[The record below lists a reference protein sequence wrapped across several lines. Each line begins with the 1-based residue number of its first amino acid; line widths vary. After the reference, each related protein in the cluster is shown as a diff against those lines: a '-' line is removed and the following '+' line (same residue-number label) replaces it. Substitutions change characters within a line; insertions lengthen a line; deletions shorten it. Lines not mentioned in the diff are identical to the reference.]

1 VRRDGVGR
9 DGVGRDGRA
18 SLVTS
23 GPTADPF
30 VVLGIASSATL
41 DEVRAARRRLA
52 LDRHPDRGGD
62 PAAMRELNA
71 AFDAAVKAILQPP
84 ASRPSATY
92 EGTPPAPRPV
102 PEDQPLP
109 PRQARRLV
117 EHDMPSFTIDVLP
130 VEAFEALLV
139 VASWIG
145 EVLVDDPP
153 YLLDVHLTDPGACWC
168 RLELLPEAGGT
179 TVNLTVASV
188 GQSLA
193 PSVETVRDVWIDQ
206 LNAL

>member
-1 VRRDGVGR
+1 M
-9 DGVGRDGRA
+9 
-18 SLVTS
+18 TS
-23 GPTADPF
+23 GPAADPF
-30 VVLGIASSATL
+30 VVLGVAPSATL

-71 AFDAAVKAILQPP
+71 AFDAAVKAILQPA
-84 ASRPSATY
+84 ASH
-92 EGTPPAPRPV
+92 PAPGADSPAAPHSSPHPRYQ
-102 PEDQPLP
+102 EPLP

-130 VEAFEALLV
+130 VVAFEALLV

-153 YLLDVHLTDPGACWC
+153 YLLDVHLTDPGSCWC

-188 GQSLA
+188 GQSFA
-193 PSVETVRDVWIDQ
+193 PSVEAVRDVWIDQ

>member
-1 VRRDGVGR
+1 M
-9 DGVGRDGRA
+9 
-18 SLVTS
+18 TI
-23 GPTADPF
+23 GPTTDPF
-30 VVLGIASSATL
+30 VDPFAVLGIAPTATL

-62 PAAMRELNA
+62 PAAMRELNV

-84 ASRPSATY
+84 ASRPSAIH
-92 EGTPPAPRPV
+92 ENTPPAPRPSH
-102 PEDQPLP
+102 PPRQEPLP

-153 YLLDVHLTDPGACWC
+153 YLLDVHLTDPAPCWC

-193 PSVETVRDVWIDQ
+193 PSVEAVRDVWIDQ

>member
-1 VRRDGVGR
+1 MTRDESATGVT
-9 DGVGRDGRA
+9 V
-18 SLVTS
+18 

-30 VVLGIASSATL
+30 VVLGIAPTATL

-62 PAAMRELNA
+62 PAAMRELNV
-71 AFDAAVKAILQPP
+71 AFDAAVRAILHPP
-84 ASRPSATY
+84 ASRPSAMHDDA
-92 EGTPPAPRPV
+92 PPAPRPA
-102 PEDQPLP
+102 PQDQPLP

-153 YLLDVHLTDPGACWC
+153 YLLDVHLTDPAPCWC

-188 GQSLA
+188 GPSLA
-193 PSVETVRDVWIDQ
+193 PSVEAVRDVWIDQ
-206 LNAL
+206 LNTL